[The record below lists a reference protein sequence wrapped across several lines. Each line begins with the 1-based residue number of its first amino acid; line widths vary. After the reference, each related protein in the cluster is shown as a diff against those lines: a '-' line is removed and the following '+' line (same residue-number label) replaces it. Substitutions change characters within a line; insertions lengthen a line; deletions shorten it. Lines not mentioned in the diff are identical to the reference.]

1 MQRVL
6 RVGLEKLS
14 PETFASRRLDGLAWR
29 NFRLRM
35 QRVHRVGLE
44 KLSPQDATCASR
56 RLGMKK
62 FLPQEEAVVAVF
74 VSPPFFV
81 SIQTCIELAAT
92 ARGAMRSCG

>member
-1 MQRVL
+1 ML
-6 RVGLEKLS
+6 RVDTQKLS
-14 PETFASRRLDGLAWR
+14 PQDATCASRRLGETFAR
-29 NFRLRM
+29 NFCIATARRLGM
-35 QRVHRVGLE
+35 E